1 MATYQEVAEKFN
13 VTTEQVKQLRWAMS
27 HTWSAVYYDLVDCF
41 EGGETELY
49 ELYENNRTTA
59 EAAMVAE
66 NTLDADRVTT
76 FCPDEDLEWVYRL
89 EDGSCRSNIIALG
102 EETWEAR

>member
-1 MATYQEVAEKFN
+1 MATFQEVAEKFN
-13 VTTEQVKQLRWAMS
+13 VTPEQVKQLRHAMS
-27 HTWSAVYYDLVDCF
+27 RTWSAVYYDIVDSF
-41 EGGETELY
+41 EGGETEMY
-49 ELYENNRTTA
+49 ELYENDRTTA

-76 FCPDEDLEWVYRL
+76 FCPDEDLSWVYRL
-89 EDGSCRSNIIALG
+89 EDGSWRPNLMALG